1 LPLPEGGLPAAGGWL
16 PGEPDELGE
25 LDVEGEL
32 GCPGMPGIDEELD
45 GLGVDDELGIP
56 EGDGELDGLGMHGEP
71 EGGGELFDLQPPRA
85 ASRQTLNPAARV
97 RFNADMTTS
106 RWSAATALA

>member
-1 LPLPEGGLPAAGGWL
+1 MPLPEDGLPAAGGWL
-16 PGEPDELGE
+16 PGEPGELGE
-25 LDVEGEL
+25 LDEEGEL
-32 GCPGMPGIDEELD
+32 GCPGIDDELD
-45 GLGVDDELGIP
+45 GLGIDDELGVP
-56 EGDGELDGLGMHGEP
+56 DGDGELDGLGMLGEP